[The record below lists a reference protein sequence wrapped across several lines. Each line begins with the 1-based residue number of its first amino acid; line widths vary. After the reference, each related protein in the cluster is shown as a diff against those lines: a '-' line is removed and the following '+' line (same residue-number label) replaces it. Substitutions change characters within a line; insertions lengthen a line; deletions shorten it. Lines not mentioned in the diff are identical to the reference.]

1 MKNNKNNNHPV
12 IPEMKPNWV
21 AGNRNSGIKDRLN
34 LLRRMHRYI
43 ARVTFEKVLPHA
55 ALEKCGHLGALI
67 EREKYYTPTYQALDL
82 IIYGTLTAQ

>member
-1 MKNNKNNNHPV
+1 
-12 IPEMKPNWV
+12 
-21 AGNRNSGIKDRLN
+21 
-34 LLRRMHRYI
+34 MHRYI